1 MSNKKLNIFI
11 LVFSLIGIVFLLTL
25 YVIVPKLTL
34 DTKKV
39 DVKVFGEYTPI
50 GYKATYLGNDVT
62 SEVNVS
68 GEVDTQHV
76 GKYKVTYRLKKGLLS
91 VRKYLTVNVI
101 DEDAPQLELIGD
113 EELKVCSIKNYI
125 EPGYSS
131 IDNYDGDITNDV
143 VKEYIKDDIIEYISK
158 DSSDNVSKVTRKLVE
173 VDDQKPEIKLNGNA
187 TIYLS
192 VGAKYEEKGASAS
205 DNCDEDLSDKI
216 VTEGSVDTSKA
227 GTYTIKYSVKD
238 SAGNETIVERK
249 VVVSEVRVVQ
259 DTNYNN
265 TTGVIYLTFDDGPSA
280 YTSQILNTLAKYNIK
295 ATFFVTMSGS
305 DDAILR
311 EFNEGHTVAL
321 HTATHN
327 YKQMY
332 ASVDAYFEDLNRVS
346 DRVKRITGVESK
358 FIRFPGGTSNHVAKV
373 GMRTLVNEV
382 TARGYQYFD
391 WNVSVEDAGGCAYE
405 SDKQGCVI
413 NNFKTYLKPN
423 RSNIVLMHDIK
434 SYTAA
439 GLETM
444 IQYAIS
450 KNFTFKAIDAST
462 TPVHFSPWN

>member
-11 LVFSLIGIVFLLTL
+11 LFFCFFGIVFLVTL
-25 YVIVPKLTL
+25 YVFVPKLKL
-34 DTKKV
+34 DERKLNIN
-39 DVKVFGEYTPI
+39 VFDKYTPI

-62 SEVNVS
+62 NEVNVS
-68 GEVDTQHV
+68 GEVDTTHV
-76 GKYKVTYRLKKGLLS
+76 GKYKVSYRIKKGLFS
-91 VRKYLTVNVI
+91 VRKYLTVNVV
-101 DEDAPQLELIGD
+101 DTETPKLELIGD
-113 EELKVCSIKNYI
+113 DEIKVCSIKNYI

-143 VKEYIKDDIIEYISK
+143 KKEYIKDDLIEYISR
-158 DSSDNVSKVTRKLVE
+158 DSSNNVSKVTRKLIE
-173 VDDQKPEIKLNGNA
+173 VDETKPEIKLNGNA
-187 TIYLS
+187 TIYLN
-192 VGAKYEEKGASAS
+192 VGAKYNEQGVSVS
-205 DNCDEDLSDKI
+205 DNCDEDLNDKV
-216 VTEGSVDTSKA
+216 VTEGSVDTSKI

-238 SAGNETIVERK
+238 NANNEASIERK
-249 VVVSEVRVVQ
+249 VVVSSANVVQ
-259 DTNYNN
+259 DKNYNN
-265 TTGVIYLTFDDGPSA
+265 TTGVIYLTFDDGPSG
-280 YTSQILNTLAKYNIK
+280 YTNQILNVLAKYNIK

-332 ASVDAYFEDLNRVS
+332 ASVEAYFDDLNRVS
-346 DRVKRITGVESK
+346 DRVKRITGIESK

-373 GMRTLVNEV
+373 GMKNLVNEV
-382 TARGYQYFD
+382 SARGYQYFD

-405 SDKQGCVI
+405 SDKQACVI

-423 RSNIVLMHDIK
+423 RENIVLMHDIK

-450 KNFTFKAIDAST
+450 RNFTFKAIDSST
-462 TPVHFSPWN
+462 TPVHFNPWN

>member
-1 MSNKKLNIFI
+1 MFVSF
-11 LVFSLIGIVFLLTL
+11 FGIVFLVTL
-25 YVIVPKLTL
+25 YIFVPKLKL
-34 DTKKV
+34 DSKSLDV
-39 DVKVFGEYTPI
+39 DVFGEYNPI
-50 GYKATYLGNDVT
+50 NYKATYLGNDVS
-62 SEVNVS
+62 SEVKVS
-68 GEVDTQHV
+68 GEVDTSHV
-76 GKYKVTYRLKKGLLS
+76 GKYRITYKLKKGIFIIKK
-91 VRKYLTVNVI
+91 VLTINVV
-101 DEDAPQLELIGD
+101 DKEAPKLELIGE

-131 IDNYDGDITNDV
+131 IDNYDGDITNTV
-143 VKEYIKDDIIEYISK
+143 EKEYINDNLIEYKSK
-158 DSSDNVSKVTRKLVE
+158 DSSDNVSKVTRKLIQ
-173 VDDQKPEIKLNGNA
+173 VDDQAPEIKLNGNA
-187 TIYLS
+187 TIYLT
-192 VGAKYEEKGASAS
+192 VGGQYKEQGVNVS
-205 DNCDEDLSDKI
+205 DNCDEDLNDKVVI
-216 VTEGSVDTSKA
+216 EGSVDTSKT

-238 SAGNETIVERK
+238 SANNEASIERK
-249 VVVSEVRVVQ
+249 VVVSEVRIVQ
-259 DTNYNN
+259 DANNNN
-265 TTGVIYLTFDDGPSA
+265 TTGVIYLTFDDGPSG
-280 YTSQILNTLAKYNIK
+280 YTNQILNVLAKYGIK

-346 DRVKRITGVESK
+346 DRVKRITGIESK

-405 SDKQGCVI
+405 SDKQACVI
-413 NNFKTYLKPN
+413 RNFKTYLKPN
-423 RSNIVLMHDIK
+423 RNNIILMHDIK

-439 GLETM
+439 GLESM

-450 KNFTFKAIDAST
+450 KNFTFKAIDSST
-462 TPVHFSPWN
+462 TPVHFNPWN